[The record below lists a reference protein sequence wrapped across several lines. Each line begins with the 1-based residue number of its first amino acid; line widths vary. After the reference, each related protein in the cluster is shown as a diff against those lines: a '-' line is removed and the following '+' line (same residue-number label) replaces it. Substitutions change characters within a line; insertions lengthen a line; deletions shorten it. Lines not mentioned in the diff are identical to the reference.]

1 MFWLQDYSW
10 RTAFEKNL
18 SGNLQKPKDRHMYQY
33 DINKQMYLRG
43 FVTFN
48 DQNKLQ
54 SEKLFNFW
62 NNNSTL
68 ILI

>member
-1 MFWLQDYSW
+1 MF
-10 RTAFEKNL
+10 
-18 SGNLQKPKDRHMYQY
+18 QY

-54 SEKLFNFW
+54 SEKLFNF
-62 NNNSTL
+62 
-68 ILI
+68 